1 MGEENLEDNEV
12 KVGKSKIGP
21 NTIIQLNLKTLIVV
35 LGLLGSGLVYTWRD
49 ISNKVDSSRKTSSEE
64 INELQNEIKAIKEQ
78 DLKTIS
84 VQLNQV
90 DGKVQGI
97 FMNVQKDVYNP
108 NMVSTSNLKP
118 ELVIK
123 PTSPRPN

>member
-1 MGEENLEDNEV
+1 MEENEV
-12 KVGKSKIGP
+12 KLGNNKIGP

-35 LGLLGSGLVYTWRD
+35 LGFLGSGLLYTWRD
-49 ISNKVDSSRKTSSEE
+49 ISNKVDTSSKTSSEE
-64 INELQNEIKAIKEQ
+64 INELKKEIKAIKEQ

-97 FMNVQKDVYNP
+97 FMNVQRDNYVP
-108 NMVSTSNLKP
+108 NTSTTTLKP
-118 ELVIK
+118 ELIIK
-123 PTSPRPN
+123 PQNPK